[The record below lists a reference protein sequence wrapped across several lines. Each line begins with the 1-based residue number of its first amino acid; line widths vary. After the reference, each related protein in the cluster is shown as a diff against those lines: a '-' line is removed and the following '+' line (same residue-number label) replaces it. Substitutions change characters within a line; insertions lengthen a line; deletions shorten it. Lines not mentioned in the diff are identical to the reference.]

1 MNGENGEFKEFQ
13 GLADRLARADFS
25 GESRVKDVLR
35 ESLLERSDRPARR
48 RVLAWL
54 VPAAVAMAAG
64 LFMVNVRHRPLPG
77 PGAAGAAAA
86 YNLPTDGYG
95 ECGREGL
102 ADYMAEERF

>member
-48 RVLAWL
+48 RVVAWL
-54 VPAAVAMAAG
+54 VPAAVVMAAA
-64 LFMVNVRHRPLPG
+64 LFMVNVRQRPV
-77 PGAAGAAAA
+77 PGARASSAAAG
-86 YNLPTDGYG
+86 YNLPGDGYG

-102 ADYMAEERF
+102 PNYTAEERF

>member
-1 MNGENGEFKEFQ
+1 MNGDNGEFGELQ

-48 RVLAWL
+48 SVLAWL
-54 VPAAVAMAAG
+54 VPAAVVMAAA
-64 LFMVNVRHRPLPG
+64 LFMVNVRPRPLPG
-77 PGAAGAAAA
+77 PAAAA
-86 YNLPTDGYG
+86 SAAGYNLPTDGYG

-102 ADYMAEERF
+102 PNYLAEERF